1 MKFFKI
7 TLALFLLM
15 QITVCVAQ
23 QFSVTV
29 NNGYG
34 TGLYEQGE
42 TVYVFS
48 RETAENE
55 VFAEWEID
63 TPLEIINDE
72 GEWRFSFIMP
82 DENVVISAIIDELP
96 DNFLVYEEIQGVNTL
111 KPVYSAIVDNPKGTV
126 FLFHGTGGSATG
138 WIGINKDQNY
148 TMLKDLFYN
157 GYSVIVTECEES
169 TLGTDTNGD
178 GKIRWFTF
186 PVDTVDNVD
195 YANIKAIID
204 TFDNRGVINRK
215 RLFSIGM
222 SAGGAYSTA
231 FSVAFSSIASVTYCA
246 SGQAAVIEATNSPI
260 LFCMMPNDEVIGQ
273 EGNDDAVTNYNI
285 LLDREICTGYFM
297 NYPFPTYPQYFT
309 RVGLSQSE
317 SETVFNELNSNG
329 FLSSSN
335 FLTGTATDIQSHI
348 QSNPQLWTGFSALT
362 GLQKVAVAN
371 LVGVAYGSHNFY
383 SNHNKRTIDF
393 FDNLCET
400 PVFNQNITSDNNF
413 VEVFPNPATN
423 QVFIDTDL
431 INYEVQVIN
440 LNGQVLFSD
449 KNISKIDISEFS
461 EGVYFIRIK
470 NDDKV
475 ETIKLIIK

>member
-1 MKFFKI
+1 MNFFK
-7 TLALFLLM
+7 TLLTIVFVLN
-15 QITVCVAQ
+15 IVTCIAQ
-23 QFSVTV
+23 QYSLTV

-34 TGLYEQGE
+34 SGLYEQGE

-48 RETAENE
+48 REASENE
-55 VFAEWEID
+55 VFVEWEID
-63 TPLEIINDE
+63 SQIAFLNDE
-72 GEWRFSFIMP
+72 GEWRFSFVMP
-82 DENVVISAIIDELP
+82 AENVTITAVFGELP
-96 DNFLVYEEIQGVNTL
+96 DDFLVFEEIQGVNIN
-111 KPVYSAIVDNPKGTV
+111 KPVYSAIHDNPKGTV
-126 FLFHGTGGSATG
+126 FLFHGTGGSAAG

-169 TLGTDTNGD
+169 TTGIDLNGD
-178 GKIRWFTF
+178 GKIRWHTF

-204 TFDNRGVINRK
+204 TFDNRGVINRN

-260 LFCMMPNDEVIGQ
+260 LFCMMPFDDVIGDD
-273 EGNDDAVTNYNI
+273 GNAEAVTNHNI
-285 LLDREICTGYFM
+285 LIDREICTGYFM
-297 NYPFPTYPQYFT
+297 NYAFPVYPEYFM

-317 SETVFNELNSNG
+317 SETVFSELSANG
-329 FLSSSN
+329 FLNSDN
-335 FLTGTATDIQSHI
+335 FFSGTATDIQSHI
-348 QSNPQLWTGFSALT
+348 QSNPQLWSGFNELT

-383 SNHNKRTIDF
+383 SNHNKRTIEF

-400 PVFNQNITSDNNF
+400 PVFNNEFIANNNF
-413 VEVFPNPATN
+413 VKIYPNPSTN

-431 INYEVQVIN
+431 IDYEIQIIN
-440 LNGQVLFSD
+440 LSGQVLLSD
-449 KNISKIDISEFS
+449 RNTSKINISEFA
-461 EGVYFIRIK
+461 EGVYLVRIK
-470 NDDKV
+470 TRERV
-475 ETIKLIIK
+475 ETIRLLVL

>member
-1 MKFFKI
+1 MKKAKTISLI
-7 TLALFLLM
+7 TLVLLRL
-15 QITVCVAQ
+15 TCYPQ
-23 QFSVTV
+23 QFSVSV

-34 TGLYEQGE
+34 SGLYEQGE

-55 VFAEWEID
+55 IFVEWEIG
-63 TPLEIINDE
+63 TPLEFINDE
-72 GEWRFSFIMP
+72 GEWRFSFVMP
-82 DENVVISAIIDELP
+82 PEDITITAVFDELP
-96 DNFLVYEEIQGVNTL
+96 EDFVVYEEIQGVNIL
-111 KPVYSAIVDNPKGTV
+111 KPVFSAIVEESKGTV
-126 FLFHGTGGSATG
+126 FLFHGTGGSAAG

-148 TMLKDLFYN
+148 TLLKDLFYN

-186 PVDTVDNVD
+186 PIDTVNNVD

-204 TFDNRGVINRK
+204 TFDNRGLIDRNK
-215 RLFSIGM
+215 LFSIGM

-297 NYPFPTYPQYFT
+297 NYAFPVYPQYFM

-317 SETVFNELNSNG
+317 SEAVCNELNTNG
-329 FLSSSN
+329 FLDLDN
-335 FLTGTATDIQSHI
+335 FLTGTDIDIQSHI
-348 QSNPQLWTGFSALT
+348 QSNPQLWTGFNALT

-400 PVFNQNITSDNNF
+400 PVFNNEFIANNNF
-413 VEVFPNPATN
+413 VKIYPNPASN
-423 QVFIDTDL
+423 LIFIDTDL
-431 INYEVQVIN
+431 IDYEIQIIN
-440 LNGQVLFSD
+440 LSGQVLLSD
-449 KNISKIDISEFS
+449 RNTRKINISGFA
-461 EGVYFIRIK
+461 EGVYLVRIK
-470 NDDKV
+470 SRERV
-475 ETIKLIIK
+475 ETIRLLVL